1 MRRLAPF
8 LLAAIMATFPPS
20 LLLICIGRLVSTTL
34 PSSPT
39 TWCITHHGS
48 CGQDDV
54 LVNGF
59 GSYGY
64 GISSISSSSIN
75 SRVASPSGS
84 SSRLIPGVVSAAS
97 HTVYVSPSHYPMVST
112 TASIVASTMVGQY
125 TGGKKNTRG
134 IIPSVSAESMEP
146 IDIGGDSSSSSTSTS
161 TCSSNSDNSQFVLE
175 GPGTIKVSVL
185 GLGAP
190 PSCTYSLVEFSN
202 TVSYIVI
209 YLHYIIIFACIL
221 LILGW

>member
-54 LVNGF
+54 VNGF
-59 GSYGY
+59 GSSGY
-64 GISSISSSSIN
+64 GGISSSIN
-75 SRVASPSGS
+75 TRAASSSGS
-84 SSRLIPGVVSAAS
+84 SSRLIPGVASAAS

-125 TGGKKNTRG
+125 TGGKNTRGG

-202 TVSYIVI
+202 TVSYYIFTFI
-209 YLHYIIIFACIL
+209 LHLFIDFRLVREEGI
-221 LILGW
+221 

>member
-34 PSSPT
+34 PSSST

-59 GSYGY
+59 GSSGYG

-75 SRVASPSGS
+75 TRVASSSGS
-84 SSRLIPGVVSAAS
+84 SSRLIPGVASAAS

-125 TGGKKNTRG
+125 TGGKNTRRG

-146 IDIGGDSSSSSTSTS
+146 IDIGGDSSSSSTSSTS

-202 TVSYIVI
+202 TVSY
-209 YLHYIIIFACIL
+209 YLLYIDNIFACIY
-221 LILGW
+221 

>member
-59 GSYGY
+59 GSSGY
-64 GISSISSSSIN
+64 GISSISSSIN
-75 SRVASPSGS
+75 TRVASPIGS

-146 IDIGGDSSSSSTSTS
+146 IDIGGDSLSSSTSTS
-161 TCSSNSDNSQFVLE
+161 TAALE
-175 GPGTIKVSVL
+175 
-185 GLGAP
+185 
-190 PSCTYSLVEFSN
+190 
-202 TVSYIVI
+202 
-209 YLHYIIIFACIL
+209 L
-221 LILGW
+221 LFGCLDLERA